1 MDLVVFI
8 SELKRRNMILSDAV
22 FALGVGI
29 TDILMTYLTFAT
41 QGSALAR
48 SCPGFSVE
56 TSPIC
61 VSPFQSAQQL
71 PTLGQCITMEAIQV
85 QTPPKD
91 DDLEMPELSVPP
103 EDFDSD
109 ESAGEEEESEPIAT
123 PEPWSVEAE
132 LVVEETRD
140 DEIVVEDQNEGE
152 NGANRNGNEDGESVL
167 SSPPD
172 SDAEPDTSKT
182 GHLDKFHGIYLQMS
196 KSGNPNQLGR

>member
-1 MDLVVFI
+1 
-8 SELKRRNMILSDAV
+8 MIPSDAV
-22 FALGVGI
+22 FASRHLGVGI
-29 TDILMTYLTFAT
+29 TDILMTYLTFAIR
-41 QGSALAR
+41 GSALAK

-71 PTLGQCITMEAIQV
+71 PTLGQRITMEAIQV

-123 PEPWSVEAE
+123 PEPWPVEEAE

-140 DEIVVEDQNEGE
+140 DEIVVEDQNEGK

-182 GHLDKFHGIYLQMS
+182 GDPEKLHGIYLQMS